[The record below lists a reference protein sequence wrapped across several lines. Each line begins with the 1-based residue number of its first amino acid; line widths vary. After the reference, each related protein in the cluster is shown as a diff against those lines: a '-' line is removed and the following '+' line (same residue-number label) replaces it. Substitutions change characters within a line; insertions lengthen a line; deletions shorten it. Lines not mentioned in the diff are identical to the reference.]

1 MSAPS
6 AFWRTRAQ
14 SMAVGIVEKPLK
26 EIGQWTMFIGQ
37 TFWHLPL
44 TVRRYSRATLAT
56 MIQMSWGRGALIVDG
71 GTISVLLIL
80 GMAVGASLAIE
91 ALATLNT
98 LGFGA
103 LSGLIGGVGA
113 VRVIGPLVA
122 GIAFTAQ
129 AGTRMTAEIGAM
141 RISEEIDA
149 LEAMGLRPIPF
160 VVGTRLMGGLIC
172 VIPGYLL
179 TLVATFYV
187 LQAVVVGFSGEHGG
201 TYDHYFV
208 QFLTPIDLFYS
219 LIKAVT
225 YCVAATLI
233 HCYYGYYAS
242 GGPVGVGQASGRAVR
257 TSLVTIM
264 ILDFTTTVLLW
275 GLQPEFIF
283 KG

>member
-1 MSAPS
+1 MAVPSTLFRAPS
-6 AFWRTRAQ
+6 AIAG
-14 SMAVGIVEKPLK
+14 AVQKPLRGF
-26 EIGQWTMFIGQ
+26 GQWTLFIGY
-37 TFWHLPL
+37 TFWYLPL
-44 TVRRYSRATLAT
+44 TVRRYSRQTLAT
-56 MIQMSWGRGALIVDG
+56 VIEMSWGRGALIVDG

-80 GMAVGASLAIE
+80 GMAVGASLGIE

-113 VRVIGPLVA
+113 VRVIGPLIA

-149 LEAMGLRPIPF
+149 IETMGLRPIPF
-160 VVGTRLMGGLIC
+160 VVGTRLVGGLMC
-172 VIPGYLL
+172 VIPGYMLAL
-179 TLVATFYV
+179 MATFV
-187 LQAVVVGFSGEHGG
+187 VMQAVVVLSGERGG

-219 LIKAVT
+219 LIKAAT
-225 YCVAATLI
+225 YCLAATLI
-233 HCYYGYYAS
+233 HCYYGYFAS

-275 GLQPEFIF
+275 GLKPEFVF